1 MEHVMK
7 RCIVTTVAG
16 LAAVLLAAPGCK
28 KSEAG
33 PQGAQ
38 GGAEETRAAPPPE
51 ALSFWIRASDSPFVE
66 PMVKVWNE
74 KRQPRVKLT
83 VIPNDDFVTKFG
95 TAVAGGAPPDVVAI
109 DLIFVPAFV
118 AAGQMTDITD
128 QVEALPFADKL
139 SRAHMALAARD
150 GRQYA
155 VPFSAESSFLLYN
168 KALFRRAGL
177 DPEQPPRSWAEIE
190 AAAKKI
196 TALGDGI
203 KGFYFSG
210 ACGGCNIFTFA
221 PYIFASGGEVLSPDG
236 SKALLDTP
244 PVRNALSFYRRMWQ
258 AGLMPS
264 GAKTDNG
271 ASFISAFFTGK
282 VGMVGSGAFSIGL
295 LKKEHPEID
304 FGVGYLPGE
313 KGGWASFSG
322 GDSIGIPAGSRN
334 AKAAWEFIS
343 WCLSEEV
350 QVEQFAKNN
359 SIPIR
364 TDLADNAYLRQ
375 DPRFAVATSAQA
387 AGKAPY
393 SVHFNTLINDPNG
406 PWLAMIQEAVF
417 GKGVDA
423 AVQNAQREFTRIIA
437 EGTPKE

>member
-1 MEHVMK
+1 MK
-7 RCIVTTVAG
+7 RCIVTAVAG
-16 LAAVLLAAPGCK
+16 VAAAFLAAPGCK
-28 KSEAG
+28 RSEPE
-33 PQGAQ
+33 PQGAR
-38 GGAEETRAAPPPE
+38 GGAVQTPAAPPAE

-74 KRQPRVKLT
+74 KRQPKVKLT

-118 AAGQMTDITD
+118 AAGQMTDITE
-128 QVEALPFADKL
+128 QVKALPYAGEL
-139 SRAHMALAARD
+139 SRAHMALAAR
-150 GRQYA
+150 GGKQYA
-155 VPFSAESSFLLYN
+155 VPFSAESSFLVYN

-177 DPEQPPRSWAEIE
+177 DPEKPPQSWAELE

-196 TALGDGI
+196 TALGDGN

-236 SKALLDTP
+236 RKALLDTP
-244 PVRNALSFYRRMWQ
+244 PVRKALSLYRRMWE

-264 GAKTDNG
+264 GAKTDSG

-282 VGMVGSGAFSIGL
+282 VGMIGSGAFSIGL

-313 KGGWASFSG
+313 QGGWSSFAG
-322 GDSIGIPAGSRN
+322 GDSIGIPAGSRH
-334 AKAAWEFIS
+334 AEEAWEFIR

-350 QVEQFAKNN
+350 QVQQFARNN

-364 TDLADNAYLRQ
+364 TDLADNEYLRE
-375 DPRFAVATSAQA
+375 DPRFAVATTAQA
-387 AGKAPY
+387 QGKAPY
-393 SVHFNTLINDPNG
+393 SEQFHILINDPNG

-417 GKGVDA
+417 GKGVDV
-423 AVQNAQREFTRIIA
+423 AVTNAQKEFTRII
-437 EGTPKE
+437 EHP